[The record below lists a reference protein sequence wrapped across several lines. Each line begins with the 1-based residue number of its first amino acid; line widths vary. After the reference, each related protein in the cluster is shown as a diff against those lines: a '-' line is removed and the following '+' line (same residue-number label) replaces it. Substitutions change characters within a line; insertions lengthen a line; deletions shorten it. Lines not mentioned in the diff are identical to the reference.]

1 MLLSDFISTLGIIDV
16 RYDLTYYGGFLSDIP
31 RRLGTNDAL
40 DASVGALAASFP
52 YVHTKQLSPDMLD
65 KYGNAQR
72 TLRLHMSDPA
82 KAYTPDTLCAI
93 YLMDICQVGLRL
105 LFQDSVDHSVMD
117 REEG

>member
-16 RYDLTYYGGFLSDIP
+16 RYSDIP

-40 DASVGALAASFP
+40 DASVGALAAWFP

-65 KYGNAQR
+65 KYGNALR